1 MTAATLRLWL
11 AAGCCLLLCSCGQK
25 GPPRDAT
32 FPVAGEVHVNGSPA
46 DKLTV
51 TCHRADAAG
60 EAYPIVSSA
69 LTDAEGKFSLATYES
84 GDGLREGEYVLTFA
98 WRDFNVMSNN
108 YTGPDKLN
116 GRFANP
122 EDSATRLTVATGQ
135 PVDLGRIE
143 LTDK

>member
-1 MTAATLRLWL
+1 MTAATLRFWL

-32 FPVAGEVHVNGSPA
+32 FPVTGEVHVDGSPA

-51 TCHRADAAG
+51 TCHSADAAG
-60 EAYPIVSSA
+60 QAYPIASSA
-69 LTDAEGKFSLATYES
+69 LTDAQGKFSLATYES
-84 GDGLREGEYVLTFA
+84 GDGLREGEYVLAFA

-116 GRFANP
+116 GRYTNP
-122 EDSATRLTVATGQ
+122 ENSSTRFTVAKAK

-143 LTDK
+143 LTGK